1 MLKTRVPSVRIVGFS
16 LKKRRFLKLV
26 SIFVGIKNV
35 YYTDYQYIVSNT
47 ENKRFSSTNDNTL
60 ANIGCMY
67 A

>member
-1 MLKTRVPSVRIVGFS
+1 MLKTRVLSVRTVGFS
-16 LKKRRFLKLV
+16 LKKRQFLKLV

>member
-1 MLKTRVPSVRIVGFS
+1 MLKTRVPSVRTVDFS

>member
-1 MLKTRVPSVRIVGFS
+1 MLKTRVPSVRTVGFS